1 MTQYKLVLSRLRQQ
15 LQWAYLYKLRRSIED
30 PPSHIAV
37 IQDGN
42 RRFADKHGL
51 DNSEGHVHGAETTE
65 ELLQWCDEL
74 SVKEVTLYTF
84 STENFARSDAELT
97 PLFDLITEKLH
108 ELAHADHIHEN
119 GVRIHA
125 LGDLTQLP
133 QRVVDAVQDAEQQT
147 VDYNQLKLNIA
158 LAYGGRNELLRATR
172 QVIQDIEA
180 GLLSPED
187 ITTET
192 IEEHLYREP
201 LREVDLIIR
210 TGGDKRTSNFL
221 PWYANGNEAAVYFCT
236 PYWPEFDKVEFF
248 RALRTYEARNLS
260 WKQAQTHRAVALVRA
275 LTDIG
280 HQNPLRVVQRLQ
292 SQLTTDEYTEFTRE
306 ADMEMLTKQSHH
318 NIDSSGED

>member
-1 MTQYKLVLSRLRQQ
+1 MVLSWLRQRV
-15 LQWAYLYKLRRSIED
+15 QWAYLYRLRRSIED

-51 DNSEGHVHGAETTE
+51 DSSEGHAHGAETTE
-65 ELLQWCDEL
+65 ELLQWCDDL
-74 SVKEVTLYTF
+74 GVKEVTLYTF
-84 STENFARSDAELT
+84 STENFARPDAELT
-97 PLFDLITEKLH
+97 SLFDLITEKLH
-108 ELAHADHIHEN
+108 KLADADHIHEN

-172 QVIQDIEA
+172 QVMQDIEA
-180 GLLSPED
+180 GVLHPED

-210 TGGDKRTSNFL
+210 TGGDERTSNFL

-248 RALRTYEARNLS
+248 RALRTYEARESS
-260 WKQAQTHRAVALVRA
+260 WQEAQTHRATALVRA
-275 LTDIG
+275 LTEIG
-280 HQNPLRVVQRLQ
+280 YQNRPRVVERLQ
-292 SQLTTDEYTEFTRE
+292 SQLTADKSPEFTKE

-318 NIDSSGED
+318 NLDSSGED